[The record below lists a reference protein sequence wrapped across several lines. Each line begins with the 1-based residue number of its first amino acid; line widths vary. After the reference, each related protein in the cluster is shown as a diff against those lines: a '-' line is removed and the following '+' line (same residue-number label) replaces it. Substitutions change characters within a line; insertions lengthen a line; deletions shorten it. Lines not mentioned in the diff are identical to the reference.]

1 MISVVLSV
9 QRYNTFSNLHTY
21 NGRKSLV
28 FVHLSIFLGIFYTF
42 RRGLNHISI
51 RQTPQST
58 VERVAPRQGRHQRQR
73 QPRPGAISPRQQ
85 AYGCKN
91 LSPKLR
97 QRATIW
103 ATARCN
109 TARFTSQNGPYGQ
122 TKHGGMAWESPG
134 VNKKYRRPRSA
145 CRCLWPR
152 RHIGTTGRPT
162 SNKKQET
169 AYFHAFITRNEGKFA
184 IFAKVMLLRRQPTQ
198 PSPG

>member
-21 NGRKSLV
+21 NGRKSLD

-58 VERVAPRQGRHQRQR
+58 VERVAPRQGRHQRPR
-73 QPRPGAISPRQQ
+73 QPRPGAIFPRQQ

-97 QRATIW
+97 QHATIW

-109 TARFTSQNGPYGQ
+109 TARLTSQNGPYGRARRAVPANE
-122 TKHGGMAWESPG
+122 TWRNG
-134 VNKKYRRPRSA
+134 VGKPRCKQKIPAATFRLPLPVAAPTHWHDRP
-145 CRCLWPR
+145 
-152 RHIGTTGRPT
+152 
-162 SNKKQET
+162 
-169 AYFHAFITRNEGKFA
+169 AYK
-184 IFAKVMLLRRQPTQ
+184 
-198 PSPG
+198 

>member
-21 NGRKSLV
+21 NGRKSLD

-58 VERVAPRQGRHQRQR
+58 VERVAPRQGRHQRPR
-73 QPRPGAISPRQQ
+73 QPRPGATYPQQQ

-91 LSPKLR
+91 LSPKRR

-109 TARFTSQNGPYGQ
+109 SARLTSQNGPYGRAKRAVLKGK
-122 TKHGGMAWESPG
+122 TGHPGKRNMAEW
-134 VNKKYRRPRSA
+134 R
-145 CRCLWPR
+145 
-152 RHIGTTGRPT
+152 
-162 SNKKQET
+162 
-169 AYFHAFITRNEGKFA
+169 GKA
-184 IFAKVMLLRRQPTQ
+184 PV
-198 PSPG
+198 

>member
-21 NGRKSLV
+21 NGRKSLD

-58 VERVAPRQGRHQRQR
+58 VERVAPRQGRHQRPR

-97 QRATIW
+97 QHATIW

-109 TARFTSQNGPYGQ
+109 TARLTSQNGPYGRVKRAVRANE
-122 TKHGGMAWESPG
+122 TWRNG
-134 VNKKYRRPRSA
+134 VGKPRCKQKIPAATFCLPLPVAAPTHWHDRP
-145 CRCLWPR
+145 
-152 RHIGTTGRPT
+152 
-162 SNKKQET
+162 
-169 AYFHAFITRNEGKFA
+169 AYK
-184 IFAKVMLLRRQPTQ
+184 
-198 PSPG
+198 